1 VPLISKEM
9 RDKFGKEN
17 FIELSETITSTFPSS
32 NDICERTSNALKG
45 TIKFVGLSKLKDKL
59 I

>member
-1 VPLISKEM
+1 M